1 MASKWSI
8 ENSANIKMLINMIQ
22 TAGGIDED
30 DNIFLPVEKT
40 EHGLLKI
47 SKEKLQEYESSGM
60 SISGLYNKL
69 LKQSEDCDWSRVS
82 IDIQIPR
89 SIPDALDEEGP
100 LT

>member
-1 MASKWSI
+1 
-8 ENSANIKMLINMIQ
+8 MIQ

-30 DNIFLPVEKT
+30 DNIFIPVEKT
-40 EHGLLKI
+40 EHGLLEN

-60 SISGLYNKL
+60 SVSDLHNKL
-69 LKQSEDCDWSRVS
+69 LEQSENCEWSRVS

>member
-60 SISGLYNKL
+60 SVRTCTTSYWSNQKNVLGLWFLSIYRYL
-69 LKQSEDCDWSRVS
+69 VQSLMLWMKRVH
-82 IDIQIPR
+82 
-89 SIPDALDEEGP
+89 
-100 LT
+100 

>member
-22 TAGGIDED
+22 TAGGIDENN
-30 DNIFLPVEKT
+30 NIFLPAEKT
-40 EHGLLKI
+40 EHGFLKI

-60 SISGLYNKL
+60 SVSDLYKKL
-69 LKQSEDCDWSRVS
+69 LKQSEDCDWSQVS

>member
-8 ENSANIKMLINMIQ
+8 ENFANIKMLINMIQ

-30 DNIFLPVEKT
+30 DNIFLPAEKT

-47 SKEKLQEYESSGM
+47 SKEELQEYESSGM
-60 SISGLYNKL
+60 SISDLYNKL
-69 LKQSEDCDWSRVS
+69 LEQSENCDWSRVS

-89 SIPDALDEEGP
+89 SIPDVLDEESP

>member
-1 MASKWSI
+1 
-8 ENSANIKMLINMIQ
+8 MLINMIQ

-47 SKEKLQEYESSGM
+47 SKDKLLEYETSKM
-60 SISGLYNKL
+60 NISDLYNKL
-69 LKQSEDCDWSRVS
+69 SKQAEDCDWSNVS
-82 IDIQIPR
+82 YDIQIPR
-89 SIPDALDEEGP
+89 TVPDVMDEEGP

>member
-30 DNIFLPVEKT
+30 NNIFLPVEKT

-60 SISGLYNKL
+60 SVSDLYKKL
-69 LKQSEDCDWSRVS
+69 LKQSEECDWFRVS

>member
-1 MASKWSI
+1 
-8 ENSANIKMLINMIQ
+8 MLYPYTVPGN
-22 TAGGIDED
+22 
-30 DNIFLPVEKT
+30 
-40 EHGLLKI
+40 KI

-60 SISGLYNKL
+60 GVSDLYNKL
-69 LKQSEDCDWSRVS
+69 LKQSEDCDWTPVS

>member
-1 MASKWSI
+1 MAFKWSI

-30 DNIFLPVEKT
+30 NNIFLPVEKT
-40 EHGLLKI
+40 EHSLLKT

-60 SISGLYNKL
+60 SVSDLYKKL
-69 LKQSEDCDWSRVS
+69 LKQSEDCDWSQVS

>member
-8 ENSANIKMLINMIQ
+8 ENSQNIKMLINMIQ

-47 SKEKLQEYESSGM
+47 SKDKLLEYESSKM
-60 SISGLYNKL
+60 NISDLYNKL
-69 LKQSEDCDWSRVS
+69 SKQAVDCDWSNVS
-82 IDIQIPR
+82 YDIQIPR
-89 SIPDALDEEGP
+89 TVPDVMDEEGP

>member
-1 MASKWSI
+1 
-8 ENSANIKMLINMIQ
+8 MIQ

-30 DNIFLPVEKT
+30 DNIFLPIEKT

-60 SISGLYNKL
+60 SVSDLYNKL
-69 LKQSEDCDWSRVS
+69 LKQSEDCDWSLVS

>member
-30 DNIFLPVEKT
+30 NNTFLPVEKT
-40 EHGLLKI
+40 EHGFLKI
-47 SKEKLQEYESSGM
+47 SKEKLQEDESSGM
-60 SISGLYNKL
+60 SVSDLHKKL
-69 LKQSEDCDWSRVS
+69 LKQSEDCDWFRVS

>member
-60 SISGLYNKL
+60 SVSDLYSKL
-69 LKQSEDCDWSRVS
+69 LIQSDDCDWSLVS

>member
-40 EHGLLKI
+40 EHGFLKI
-47 SKEKLQEYESSGM
+47 SKKNYKNMNHLERVFRICTTSYWNNQKIVIGLGFL
-60 SISGLYNKL
+60 SIYRYLV
-69 LKQSEDCDWSRVS
+69 QSLMLWMKRVH
-82 IDIQIPR
+82 
-89 SIPDALDEEGP
+89 
-100 LT
+100 

>member
-30 DNIFLPVEKT
+30 DNVFLPVEKT
-40 EHGLLKI
+40 EHGFLKI

-60 SISGLYNKL
+60 SVSDLYKKL
-69 LKQSEDCDWSRVS
+69 LEQSENCDWSRVS

-89 SIPDALDEEGP
+89 SIPGALDEEGP

>member
-8 ENSANIKMLINMIQ
+8 ENSSNIKMLINMIQ

-47 SKEKLQEYESSGM
+47 SKENYKNMHHLE
-60 SISGLYNKL
+60 
-69 LKQSEDCDWSRVS
+69 
-82 IDIQIPR
+82 
-89 SIPDALDEEGP
+89 
-100 LT
+100 

>member
-60 SISGLYNKL
+60 SVLDLYNKL
-69 LKQSEDCDWSRVS
+69 LDQSEDCDWSQVS

-89 SIPDALDEEGP
+89 SIPDPLDEEGP

>member
-30 DNIFLPVEKT
+30 NNIFLPAEKT
-40 EHGLLKI
+40 EQGLLKI

-60 SISGLYNKL
+60 SVSDLYNQL
-69 LKQSEDCDWSRVS
+69 LYQSEDCDWSRVS
-82 IDIQIPR
+82 IYIQIPR
-89 SIPDALDEEGP
+89 SIPDALEEEGP

>member
-30 DNIFLPVEKT
+30 NNMFLPVEKT

-60 SISGLYNKL
+60 SVSDLYNKL
-69 LKQSEDCDWSRVS
+69 LDQSEDCDWSLVS

>member
-8 ENSANIKMLINMIQ
+8 ENSASIKMLINMIQ

-30 DNIFLPVEKT
+30 NNIFLPVEKT

-60 SISGLYNKL
+60 SVSDLYKKL
-69 LKQSEDCDWSRVS
+69 LKQSEECDWFRVS

>member
-60 SISGLYNKL
+60 SVSDLYRKL
-69 LKQSEDCDWSRVS
+69 LEQSEDCDWSRVS

>member
-1 MASKWSI
+1 MKTKYVFTSR
-8 ENSANIKMLINMIQ
+8 
-22 TAGGIDED
+22 
-30 DNIFLPVEKT
+30 KT

-47 SKEKLQEYESSGM
+47 STEKLQEYESSGM
-60 SISGLYNKL
+60 SVSYLYNKL
-69 LKQSEDCDWSRVS
+69 LDQSEDCDWSLVS

>member
-30 DNIFLPVEKT
+30 NNIFLPVEKT

-60 SISGLYNKL
+60 SVSDLYKKL
-69 LKQSEDCDWSRVS
+69 LKQSEDCDWFRVS

-89 SIPDALDEEGP
+89 LIPDPLDEEGP

>member
-1 MASKWSI
+1 MASEWSI
-8 ENSANIKMLINMIQ
+8 ESSANIKMLINMIE

-30 DNIFLPVEKT
+30 NNIFLPVEKT

-60 SISGLYNKL
+60 SVLDLYNKL
-69 LKQSEDCDWSRVS
+69 LKQSEDCDWFRVS

>member
-60 SISGLYNKL
+60 S
-69 LKQSEDCDWSRVS
+69 VS
-82 IDIQIPR
+82 TCTT
-89 SIPDALDEEGP
+89 SY
-100 LT
+100 

>member
-1 MASKWSI
+1 
-8 ENSANIKMLINMIQ
+8 MIQ

-30 DNIFLPVEKT
+30 NNIFLPAEKT
-40 EHGLLKI
+40 EHGFLKI

-60 SISGLYNKL
+60 SVSDLYNKL
-69 LKQSEDCDWSRVS
+69 LKQSEDCDWVRVS

-89 SIPDALDEEGP
+89 SIPDALDGEGP

>member
-60 SISGLYNKL
+60 SVSDLCNKL
-69 LKQSEDCDWSRVS
+69 LKQSEDCDWSLVS